1 MKELEK
7 DYLAQI
13 RQHYKYKLVDD
24 ARGPGQSLT
33 VVNTLDQKKTNYL
46 FWYNTYKYFQ
56 VSVWTTTSE
65 IVTLT
70 EVNGDVLDGEVG
82 REEVE

>member
-13 RQHYKYKLVDD
+13 PKHYKYKLVDY

-33 VVNTLDQKKTNYL
+33 VVNTLDQKKANYL

-56 VSVWTTTSE
+56 VSV
-65 IVTLT
+65 
-70 EVNGDVLDGEVG
+70 
-82 REEVE
+82 